1 MDRFMSVTATT
12 KATNALRNLIF
23 TGDLPPGSDHLEAEL
38 AERLGISRTPVREAL
53 TRLEA
58 QGLVRIRPRRGA
70 RIVGLSPYDM
80 NDIYE
85 VLTVLESAAAEKAA
99 ERRLGD
105 TDLAPLLDA
114 IEAMD
119 TALEENDLDAWAQA
133 DDDFHTA
140 LVNASGNK
148 RLIEATALYTD
159 QVRRA
164 RMVTLRLR
172 PIPHR
177 SNEDH
182 RAVLAAIRAGD
193 AEAAHAI
200 HHGHRERAR
209 ALLTDLLEAHQ
220 LNWV

>member
-1 MDRFMSVTATT
+1 MSATATT
-12 KATNALRNLIF
+12 KATDALRSLIF
-23 TGDLPPGSDHLEAEL
+23 AGDLPPGSDHLEAEL

-58 QGLVRIRPRRGA
+58 QGLVHIRPRRGA
-70 RIVGLSPYDM
+70 RIVGLSPCDM

-99 ERRLGD
+99 ERRIGD
-105 TDLAPLLDA
+105 AELAPLVKA

-133 DDDFHTA
+133 DDDFHMA

-193 AEAAHAI
+193 AEAAHSI

-209 ALLTDLLEAHQ
+209 ALLIDLLEAHQ